1 MEGHKMTKKKRI
13 EINHRLMK
21 AFTALDRGGLDVIAN
36 VTEYGTWSTFTV
48 FTKGNSER
56 ALTVYMTDNSDYV
69 KVRIAGVEKEYAT
82 LSNNTIE
89 TYLVVFTTVAT
100 FDAK

>member
-1 MEGHKMTKKKRI
+1 MTKEKRI
-13 EINHRLMK
+13 EINHKLMK
-21 AFTALDRGGLDVIAN
+21 AFTALDRAGLDVIAS

-48 FTKGNSER
+48 FPKGNSER
-56 ALTVYMTDNSDYV
+56 ALTVEMADKLDHV
-69 KVRIAGVEKEYAT
+69 KVRLAGVEKEYTT
-82 LSNNTIE
+82 LNSNTIE